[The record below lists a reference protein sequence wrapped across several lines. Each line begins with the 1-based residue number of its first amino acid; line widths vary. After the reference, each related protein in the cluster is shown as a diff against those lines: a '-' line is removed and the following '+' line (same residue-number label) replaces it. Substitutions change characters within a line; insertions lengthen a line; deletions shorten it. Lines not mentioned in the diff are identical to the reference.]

1 MLYSN
6 DGKISMKLSVDNSIK
21 AKVGDDNYIN
31 SSINIS
37 SNEIK
42 TSLGAQAENNKA
54 TIEAYSDLT
63 NS

>member
-6 DGKISMKLSVDNSIK
+6 DGKMSMKLSVDNSIK
-21 AKVGDDNYIN
+21 AKVGDDSYIN

-42 TSLGAQAENNKA
+42 TSLGAQAEINKA
-54 TIEAYSDLT
+54 TIEIYNELTYS
-63 NS
+63 